1 MSLDTTYNFS
11 GRIMTLRA
19 FLRSQGPPHHKSV
32 NTRHYSSKRRSLEY
46 KKLATP
52 KRTYTLWWI
61 NEAGR
66 DFGYDVPKSVWDTH
80 NVTIKTFSD

>member
-1 MSLDTTYNFS
+1 MNLNTAHNFD
-11 GRIMTLRA
+11 GRIMTLRT

-32 NTRHYSSKRRSLEY
+32 STQHYSRKRIRFEY

-66 DFGYDVPKSVWDTH
+66 DYGYDVPKTVWDGYD
-80 NVTIKTFSD
+80 VTIKTFSD

>member
-32 NTRHYSSKRRSLEY
+32 STRHYSRKRIHFEY

-80 NVTIKTFSD
+80 DVTIKTFSD